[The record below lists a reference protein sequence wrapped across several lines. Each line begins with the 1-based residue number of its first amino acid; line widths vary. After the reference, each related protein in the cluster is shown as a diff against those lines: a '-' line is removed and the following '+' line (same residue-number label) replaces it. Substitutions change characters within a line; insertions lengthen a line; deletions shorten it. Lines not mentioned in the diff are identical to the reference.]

1 MDNPDP
7 GSNTYTVY
15 CGYEYTFAEGI
26 RLGQFPSIIGRDL
39 PFNDAAHI
47 LRTLDEKGEA
57 DMVYGVVPDDLYNLL
72 HSQIAANVRP
82 PRSQKPAMPDQ
93 LDLDS
98 GPIHTVSDLCF
109 YLQDQFGPDQPLDFR
124 LADHERKYESGD
136 LLGILRVYA
145 EDANFIPRNP
155 VIELTHFID

>member
-7 GSNTYTVY
+7 GSNLYTVY

-26 RLGQFPSIIGRDL
+26 RHGQFPSIIGRNL

-57 DMVYGVVPDDLYNLL
+57 DMVYGVLTDDLYDTL

-82 PRSQKPAMPDQ
+82 PRGQNPMPDQ
-93 LDLDS
+93 FDS
-98 GPIHTVSDLCF
+98 KQSFRTVSDLTF
-109 YLQDQFGPDQPLDFR
+109 YLMDQFGPDQPLDFR
-124 LADHERKYESGD
+124 LADHERKYESDD
-136 LLGILRVYA
+136 LLAIQRVYTA
-145 EDANFIPRNP
+145 DNNSVPRDP
-155 VIELTHFID
+155 IIELTHYPA